1 MTPDTQFDEAREAA
15 FQDYIVLLTDRE
27 DEIRSM
33 ALFAMCFA
41 ALSGFIVGVLVGVV
55 I

>member
-1 MTPDTQFDEAREAA
+1 MTRDLDHYERIA
-15 FQDYIVLLTDRE
+15 RE

-33 ALFAMCFA
+33 ALFGFVFA
-41 ALSGFIVGVLVGVV
+41 ALSGFIVGVLVGVW